1 MGRALDTH
9 LAYLLTQAER
19 RVNRPLARLLR
30 GAGLTLDEWRVL
42 QALAD
47 GHGRSMA
54 ALAEAVLLNQPTLTK
69 VVDRMASEALVYRRP
84 HATDRRKVVV
94 HLAAK
99 GRTVLD
105 RVSGLVAQH
114 EETLAASYGEARTQ
128 RLMQDLS
135 RLVDELEQSPVD

>member
-30 GAGLTLDEWRVL
+30 DAGLTLDEWRVL

-54 ALAEAVLLNQPTLTK
+54 ALADAVLLNQPTLTK

-99 GRTVLD
+99 GRAVLD
-105 RVSGLVAQH
+105 RVSGLVTQH
-114 EETLAASYGEARTQ
+114 QESLAASYGEARTQ

-135 RLVDELEQSPVD
+135 RLVDELEHSPVD